1 MKIRPILPQEHEP
14 AISLIWDTFLEFE
27 APDYSEQG
35 VTTFHDFI
43 FAENIFENIEFFGA
57 FEDNDLRGVIASRN
71 ERKHICCFFVPATY
85 QRQGI
90 GTQLWKYLRDNSKA
104 STITVNSSPF
114 AVPVYHKL
122 GFEDMS
128 TEQLTDGMRY
138 TPIQFTKR

>member
-1 MKIRPILPQEHEP
+1 MKMRLILPQERDQT
-14 AISLIWDTFLEFE
+14 ISLIWDTFLEFE

-43 FAENIFENIEFFGA
+43 FDENIFENIEFFGA
-57 FEDNDLRGVIASRN
+57 FEDEDLRGVIASRN
-71 ERKHICCFFVPATY
+71 EREHICCFFVPSTY

-90 GTQLWKYLRDNSKA
+90 GTQLWDYLRDNSNA

-122 GFEDMS
+122 GFVDTR

-138 TPIQFTKR
+138 TPMKFTKG